1 MAFNNPN
8 PNPDNQLLIYNKF
21 EWYYKNEFNWA
32 YISHNESSQRTVFL
46 GIKDDLDY
54 ATILKSIKVFPD
66 KYKTLLKEAYF
77 LACVKSNKYFAEI
90 IDLFTSDNCDNMYII
105 MRDEGTDLQNFIQYI
120 KFDYNEK
127 IENISR
133 FIIFQTVCGLKVLH
147 EKGLSHNDIK
157 LGNIVIS
164 GTGKTKICDL
174 GSTSKN
180 ETLRGGGTNGYLSLQ
195 AILGKNRTKEDDM
208 YAVGIVFLELL
219 NRKIG
224 IFKVNNDEDKKD
236 MAKKDMAKNDMA
248 KKDMAKKM
256 AKKILEKVYDIKH
269 LDEEWNENINYNI
282 IINSIDKGNYKEF
295 EYKLKSDLFKPNED
309 EDNKKLIQNLLEI
322 DPKKRMTAEKVLNLD
337 MFQKLNFRFE
347 NENADM
353 KYKEDDY
360 TKYFNSPNPLNKE
373 NFKKYVEEIREKFV
387 GKTLLSIK
395 TE

>member
-8 PNPDNQLLIYNKF
+8 PNPDNQIQIYNKF
-21 EWYYKNEFNWA
+21 EWYYKNEFDWT

-46 GIKDDLDY
+46 GQKDVLDY
-54 ATILKSIKVFPD
+54 ATILKSIKVFPN

-224 IFKVNNDEDKKD
+224 IFKVNNAKDKKD
-236 MAKKDMAKNDMA
+236 MAKK
-248 KKDMAKKM
+248 
-256 AKKILEKVYDIKH
+256 ILENFYDIKF
-269 LDEEWNENINYNI
+269 LDGEWNDYSHYNI
-282 IINSIDKGNYKEF
+282 IINSIDIGNYSEF
-295 EYKLKSDLFKPNED
+295 QYKLKSNLFKPNED

-322 DPKKRMTAEKVLNLD
+322 DPKKRMTAEQVLDLD
-337 MFQKLNFRFE
+337 MFQNLNFRFE
-347 NENADM
+347 TENADM

>member
-1 MAFNNPN
+1 MVI
-8 PNPDNQLLIYNKF
+8 LIYNKF

-46 GIKDDLDY
+46 GQKNNLDY
-54 ATILKSIKVFPD
+54 ATILKSIKVFPN
-66 KYKTLLKEAYF
+66 KYETLLKEAYF
-77 LACVKSNKYFAEI
+77 LACVKSNKYFVEI

-147 EKGLSHNDIK
+147 EKGLSHNNIK

-180 ETLRGGGTNGYLSLQ
+180 ETLREGGTNGYLSLQ

-224 IFKVNNDEDKKD
+224 IFKVNNAKDKKD
-236 MAKKDMAKNDMA
+236 MAKK
-248 KKDMAKKM
+248 
-256 AKKILEKVYDIKH
+256 ILENVYDIKH
-269 LDEEWNENINYNI
+269 LDGEWNEDINYNI

>member
-8 PNPDNQLLIYNKF
+8 PNPDNPLLIYNKF
-21 EWYYKNEFNWA
+21 EWYYKNEFGWT

-46 GIKDDLDY
+46 GQKDDLDY
-54 ATILKSIKVFPD
+54 TTFLKSIKVFPN
-66 KYKTLLKEAYF
+66 KYETLLKEAYF

-120 KFDYNEK
+120 PFDYNEK

-133 FIIFQTVCGLKVLH
+133 FIVFQTVCGLKILH

-180 ETLRGGGTNGYLSLQ
+180 ETVIGGGTNGYLSPQ
-195 AILGKNRTKEDDM
+195 AILGKNKTKEDDM

-224 IFKVNNDEDKKD
+224 IFKVNKDNDKRE
-236 MAKKDMAKNDMA
+236 MT
-248 KKDMAKKM
+248 
-256 AKKILEKVYDIKH
+256 KKILKNFYDIKYNG
-269 LDEEWNENINYNI
+269 EWNENTYYNI
-282 IINSIDKGNYKEF
+282 IANSIDNGDFNDF
-295 EYKLKSDLFKPNED
+295 EYKLKSNLFKQNEN

-322 DPKKRMTAEKVLNLD
+322 NPEKRMTAEQVLNLD
-337 MFQKLNFRFE
+337 MFKNLNFRFE

>member
-8 PNPDNQLLIYNKF
+8 PNPDNPLLIYNKF
-21 EWYYKNEFNWA
+21 EWYYKNEFNWV
-32 YISHNESSQRTVFL
+32 YISHNENSQRTVFL
-46 GIKDDLDY
+46 GQKDVLDY
-54 ATILKSIKVFPD
+54 TTFLKSIKVFPN
-66 KYKTLLKEAYF
+66 KYETLLKEAYF

-127 IENISR
+127 MKNISR

-180 ETLRGGGTNGYLSLQ
+180 ETLRGGEGGTNGYLSLQ

-224 IFKVNNDEDKKD
+224 IFKVNNAKDEKD
-236 MAKKDMAKNDMA
+236 
-248 KKDMAKKM
+248 M
-256 AKKILEKVYDIKH
+256 AKKILENVYDIKH
-269 LDEEWNENINYNI
+269 LDGKWNEDINYNI
-282 IINSIDKGNYKEF
+282 IINSIDSGNYKEF
-295 EYKLKSDLFKPNED
+295 EYKLKSNLFKPNED
-309 EDNKKLIQNLLEI
+309 EDNKKLIQDLLEI
-322 DPKKRMTAEKVLNLD
+322 DPTKRMTAEKVLNLD

>member
-8 PNPDNQLLIYNKF
+8 PNPNPDNPQLIYNKF
-21 EWYYKNEFNWA
+21 EWYYKNEFDWT

-54 ATILKSIKVFPD
+54 ATFLKSIKVFPN
-66 KYKTLLKEAYF
+66 KYETLLKEAYF

-120 KFDYNEK
+120 PFDYNEK

-224 IFKVNNDEDKKD
+224 IFKVNNAKDKKD
-236 MAKKDMAKNDMA
+236 MAKK
-248 KKDMAKKM
+248 
-256 AKKILEKVYDIKH
+256 ILENFYDIKF
-269 LDEEWNENINYNI
+269 LDGEWNDYSHYNI
-282 IINSIDKGNYKEF
+282 IINSIDIGNYSEF
-295 EYKLKSDLFKPNED
+295 QYKLKSNLFKPNED

-322 DPKKRMTAEKVLNLD
+322 DPTKRKTAEQVLNLE

-353 KYKEDDY
+353 KYKEEDY
-360 TKYFNSPNPLNKE
+360 IKYFNSPNPLNKE

>member
-8 PNPDNQLLIYNKF
+8 PNPDNPILIYNKF
-21 EWYYKNEFNWA
+21 EWYYKNEFNWV

-46 GIKDDLDY
+46 GQKDDLDY
-54 ATILKSIKVFPD
+54 TTFLKSIKVFPN
-66 KYKTLLKEAYF
+66 KYETLLKEAYF

-120 KFDYNEK
+120 KYDYNEK

-224 IFKVNNDEDKKD
+224 IFKVNNAKDKED
-236 MAKKDMAKNDMA
+236 
-248 KKDMAKKM
+248 M
-256 AKKILEKVYDIKH
+256 AKKILENFYDIKY

-282 IINSIDKGNYKEF
+282 IINRINEGNYSEF
-295 EYKLKSDLFKPNED
+295 QYKLKSNLFKPNED

-322 DPKKRMTAEKVLNLD
+322 DPKKRMTAEQVLNFY
-337 MFQKLNFRFE
+337 MFQNLNFRFE

-353 KYKEDDY
+353 KYKEEDY
-360 TKYFNSPNPLNKE
+360 IKYLNSPNPLNKE

-387 GKTLLSIK
+387 GKTLLSIR

>member
-8 PNPDNQLLIYNKF
+8 PNPDNPLLIYNKF
-21 EWYYKNEFNWA
+21 EWYYKNEFNWV

-46 GIKDDLDY
+46 GQKNNLDY
-54 ATILKSIKVFPD
+54 ATILKSIKVFPN

-180 ETLRGGGTNGYLSLQ
+180 ETLREGGTNGYLSLQ

-224 IFKVNNDEDKKD
+224 IFKVNNAKDKKD
-236 MAKKDMAKNDMA
+236 MAKK
-248 KKDMAKKM
+248 
-256 AKKILEKVYDIKH
+256 ILENFYDIKF
-269 LDEEWNENINYNI
+269 LDGEWNDYSHYNM
-282 IINSIDKGNYKEF
+282 IINSIDIGNYSEF
-295 EYKLKSDLFKPNED
+295 QYKLKSNLFKPNED

-322 DPKKRMTAEKVLNLD
+322 DPTKRMTAEQVLNLK
-337 MFQKLNFRFE
+337 MFQNLNFRFE
-347 NENADM
+347 TENADM

-387 GKTLLSIK
+387 GKTLLSIR

>member
-8 PNPDNQLLIYNKF
+8 PNPNPDNPQLIYNKF
-21 EWYYKNEFNWA
+21 EWYYKNEFDWT

-54 ATILKSIKVFPD
+54 ATFLKSIKVFPN
-66 KYKTLLKEAYF
+66 KYETLLKEAYF

-120 KFDYNEK
+120 KFDYNKK

-224 IFKVNNDEDKKD
+224 IFKVNNAKDKKD
-236 MAKKDMAKNDMA
+236 MAKK
-248 KKDMAKKM
+248 
-256 AKKILEKVYDIKH
+256 ILENFYDIKF
-269 LDEEWNENINYNI
+269 LDGEWNDYSHYNI
-282 IINSIDKGNYKEF
+282 IINSIDIGNYSEF
-295 EYKLKSDLFKPNED
+295 QYKLKSNLFKPNED

-322 DPKKRMTAEKVLNLD
+322 DPTKRKTAEQVLNLE

-353 KYKEDDY
+353 KYKEEDY
-360 TKYFNSPNPLNKE
+360 IKYFNSPNPLNKE

>member
-8 PNPDNQLLIYNKF
+8 PNPNPDNPQLIYNKF
-21 EWYYKNEFNWA
+21 EWYYKNEFDWT

-54 ATILKSIKVFPD
+54 ATFLKSIKVFPN
-66 KYKTLLKEAYF
+66 KYETLLKEAYF

-224 IFKVNNDEDKKD
+224 IFKVNNAKDKKD
-236 MAKKDMAKNDMA
+236 MAKK
-248 KKDMAKKM
+248 
-256 AKKILEKVYDIKH
+256 ILENFYDIKF
-269 LDEEWNENINYNI
+269 LDGEWNDYSHYNI
-282 IINSIDKGNYKEF
+282 IINSIDIGNYSEF
-295 EYKLKSDLFKPNED
+295 QYKLKSNLFKPNED

-322 DPKKRMTAEKVLNLD
+322 DPTKRKTAEQVLNLE

-353 KYKEDDY
+353 KYKEEDY
-360 TKYFNSPNPLNKE
+360 IKYFNSPNPLNKE

>member
-8 PNPDNQLLIYNKF
+8 PNPDNPLLIYNKF
-21 EWYYKNEFNWA
+21 EWYYKNEFGWT

-46 GIKDDLDY
+46 GQKDDLDY
-54 ATILKSIKVFPD
+54 TTFLKSIKVFPN
-66 KYKTLLKEAYF
+66 KYETLLKEAYF

-120 KFDYNEK
+120 PFDYNEK

-180 ETLRGGGTNGYLSLQ
+180 ETLRGGTNGYLSLQ

-224 IFKVNNDEDKKD
+224 IFKINNDKDKKE
-236 MAKKDMAKNDMA
+236 
-248 KKDMAKKM
+248 M
-256 AKKILEKVYDIKH
+256 AKKILKNFYDIKYYG
-269 LDEEWNENINYNI
+269 EWNENINYNN
-282 IINSIDKGNYKEF
+282 IINLIDRGNYSEF
-295 EYKLKSDLFKPNED
+295 QYKLKSNLFKTNED
-309 EDNKKLIQNLLEI
+309 EENKKLIQNLLDI
-322 DPKKRMTAEKVLNLD
+322 DPTKRMTAEQVLNLD

-347 NENADM
+347 TENADM

-387 GKTLLSIK
+387 GKTLLSIR